1 VHEYVTF
8 QTTKED
14 LAKEQGMMSALITKV
29 IDNLQL
35 SLSKIHIRVEN
46 VDNDVENN
54 QFSMGVTLQSIDL
67 YTTDKDW
74 NRQFVD
80 RSKMS

>member
-1 VHEYVTF
+1 
-8 QTTKED
+8 
-14 LAKEQGMMSALITKV
+14 MMSALITKV